1 MSIRP
6 LLKVLARFESRQT
19 CALPR
24 ILVLTDA
31 ARGYDIARQRQAWPH
46 QVCFIQR
53 TYGKPPSPAA
63 RGEMHLATCSA
74 KQARQAGL
82 NGIHW
87 PQHRLRLRCASQI
100 GDLLETASAHNG
112 LEIARARALGIRC
125 ILVSTVF
132 ESASPSA
139 KRPLGPLR
147 LAGLARAF
155 PDCSLFAL
163 GGITDKSARTLL
175 GTGAYGIALV
185 SYGRL

>member
-1 MSIRP
+1 MSIGP
-6 LLKVLARFESRQT
+6 LLKVLARFESRQI

-24 ILVLTDA
+24 LLVLTDN
-31 ARGYDIARQRQAWPH
+31 ARGYDLARQRQAWPH

-53 TYGKPPSPAA
+53 TYGAEPSRAA
-63 RGEMHLATCSA
+63 RDEMHLATCSA

-87 PQHRLRLRCASQI
+87 PQQRLRLRRASQI

-112 LEIARARALGIRC
+112 LEIARARAAGITS

-139 KRPLGPLR
+139 KRPLGQLR
-147 LAGLARAF
+147 LARLARAF
-155 PDCSLFAL
+155 PDCALFAL
-163 GGITDKSARTLL
+163 GGITNKSARALV
-175 GTGAYGIALV
+175 GTGAYGVALV
-185 SYGRL
+185 SYRGL